1 MEFNFINSME
11 KTESRFKRLEQ
22 RLIRQIQL
30 LDSDNLQIV
39 NETPNTMLQ
48 QYQLTCFEFPMS
60 YQALP
65 GFVNDPLNLKL
76 NYYVFAIFFMIYLDN
91 IQYDES

>member
-1 MEFNFINSME
+1 ME

-22 RLIRQIQL
+22 RHIRKVQF

-48 QYQLTCFEFPMS
+48 QYQLTWF
-60 YQALP
+60 
-65 GFVNDPLNLKL
+65 
-76 NYYVFAIFFMIYLDN
+76 
-91 IQYDES
+91 